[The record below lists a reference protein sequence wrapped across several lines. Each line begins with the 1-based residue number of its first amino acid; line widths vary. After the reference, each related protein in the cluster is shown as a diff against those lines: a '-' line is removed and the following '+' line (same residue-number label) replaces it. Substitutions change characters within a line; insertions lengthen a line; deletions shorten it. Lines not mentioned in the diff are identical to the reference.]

1 MCRNSIADE
10 LRGQCP
16 VVLMELKEGIPE
28 PEQQLEE
35 TIVRLVKEK
44 IGAFAFFKNIAVV
57 KRLPKT
63 GNGKI
68 LRKTIY
74 QIADGKPYSVPSAS
88 DDPSMLAEIA
98 RVLAHRKLG
107 NAYQ

>member
-16 VVLMELKEGIPE
+16 VVLMVLKDGMPE

-35 TIVRLVKEK
+35 TIVQLVKEK
-44 IGAFAFFKNIAVV
+44 IGAVAFFKNIADV

-68 LRKTIY
+68 LRKTIC
-74 QIADGKPYSVPSAS
+74 QIADGKPYSGPFTFNG
-88 DDPSMLAEIA
+88 PSMLDKIA
-98 RVLAHRKLG
+98 MVLAHRKLG
-107 NAYQ
+107 NACQ